1 MALWQSFGRWH
12 GVDWVE
18 LRTVHG
24 DRGRFDAQ
32 DMGTEGDQLKPC
44 GDRLF
49 HLLLREASLR
59 ADGRDD
65 LWNGLAGRCE
75 RLVAE

>member
-1 MALWQSFGRWH
+1 
-12 GVDWVE
+12 
-18 LRTVHG
+18 
-24 DRGRFDAQ
+24 
-32 DMGTEGDQLKPC
+32 MGTEEDQPKPC
-44 GDRLF
+44 GDHLF
-49 HLLLREASLR
+49 HLFLRKASLR